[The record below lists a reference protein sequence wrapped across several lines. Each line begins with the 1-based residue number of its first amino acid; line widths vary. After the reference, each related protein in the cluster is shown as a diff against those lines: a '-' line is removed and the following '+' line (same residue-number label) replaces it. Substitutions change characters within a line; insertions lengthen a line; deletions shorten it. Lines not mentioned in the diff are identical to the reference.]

1 MAKLRIRV
9 DFEGGESLGPG
20 KIGLLEAVREA
31 GSIRGAAKRVGMS
44 FRRAWLLLQAVEHLF
59 GEALT
64 ETARGG
70 AKGGGTALT
79 PFGDFVVQAYR
90 DLERAVERVAQSK
103 MEPLAERVH
112 KGRASRPLRTAPGA
126 RRKPLKR

>member
-44 FRRAWLLLQAVEHLF
+44 FRRAWLLLQAVEVLF

-70 AKGGGTALT
+70 VKGGGTALT
-79 PFGDFVVQAYR
+79 PFGEFVVQAYR

-112 KGRASRPLRTAPGA
+112 KGRASRPLHTAPGA
-126 RRKPLKR
+126 RRKSLKR